1 MIYPMFSM
9 VLLTFIV
16 GLIAFFTRV
25 KSVKSE
31 SVDPKAYKLMDADNY
46 PEAVIKTTRNFN
58 NQFEVPLIFYVGCL
72 SYLVLNISSSLALG
86 LAWFFVI
93 LRVIHSCIHIT
104 YNHLLHR
111 IAVFWSSFFV
121 VFVLWLVLIFEIT

>member
-58 NQFEVPLIFYVGCL
+58 NQFEVPLLFYVGCL

-93 LRVIHSCIHIT
+93 LRVIHSCITTI
-104 YNHLLHR
+104 YC
-111 IAVFWSSFFV
+111 I
-121 VFVLWLVLIFEIT
+121 E